1 MRRVWVVGHLDMRFP
16 SGAKAQDVFELFM
29 YGLKPVPF
37 KLKPVLFKLKPVP
50 FKLKPVLFLLKPVL
64 FRRTN

>member
-16 SGAKAQDVFELFM
+16 SGAKAQDVFELFL
-29 YGLKPVPF
+29 YG
-37 KLKPVLFKLKPVP
+37 LKPVP

-64 FRRTN
+64 FRWTN